1 MDEILKLLKENNE
14 MLKEILVFL
23 RYFQENDD
31 MRQFSINVAAD
42 LFVEMLENNPE
53 LKDKI
58 MPCRMKN
65 LTVRIILILNEYGKE
80 I

>member
-23 RYFQENDD
+23 RYLQENDD
-31 MRQFSINVAAD
+31 MRQFSINVAVD

-58 MPCRMKN
+58 INSFKA
-65 LTVRIILILNEYGKE
+65 
-80 I
+80 

>member
-14 MLKEILVFL
+14 MLKEILVFF

-58 MPCRMKN
+58 INSFKS
-65 LTVRIILILNEYGKE
+65 
-80 I
+80 

>member
-1 MDEILKLLKENNE
+1 MDKILKLLKENNE

-58 MPCRMKN
+58 INSFKS
-65 LTVRIILILNEYGKE
+65 
-80 I
+80 

>member
-1 MDEILKLLKENNE
+1 MGEILKLLRENNA
-14 MLKEILVFL
+14 MLKEILFFL
-23 RYFQENDD
+23 KRYEENDD

-58 MPCRMKN
+58 INSFK
-65 LTVRIILILNEYGKE
+65 I
-80 I
+80 

>member
-1 MDEILKLLKENNE
+1 MGEILKLLRENNA

-42 LFVEMLENNPE
+42 LFVEMLEDNPD

-58 MPCRMKN
+58 INNFKQ
-65 LTVRIILILNEYGKE
+65 
-80 I
+80 

>member
-31 MRQFSINVAAD
+31 MRQFKFSINVAAD

-58 MPCRMKN
+58 INSFKA
-65 LTVRIILILNEYGKE
+65 
-80 I
+80 

>member
-23 RYFQENDD
+23 KYFQENDD

-58 MPCRMKN
+58 INSFKA
-65 LTVRIILILNEYGKE
+65 
-80 I
+80 

>member
-31 MRQFSINVAAD
+31 IRQFSINVAAD
-42 LFVEMLENNPE
+42 LFVEMLENNSE

-58 MPCRMKN
+58 INSFKA
-65 LTVRIILILNEYGKE
+65 
-80 I
+80 

>member
-1 MDEILKLLKENNE
+1 MNEILKLLKENNE
-14 MLKEILVFL
+14 IPKEILVFL

-42 LFVEMLENNPE
+42 LFVEMLEDNPD

-58 MPCRMKN
+58 INNFKR
-65 LTVRIILILNEYGKE
+65 
-80 I
+80 

>member
-1 MDEILKLLKENNE
+1 MDEILKLLKKNNE
-14 MLKEILVFL
+14 MPKELLVFL

-31 MRQFSINVAAD
+31 MRQFSINAAAD

-58 MPCRMKN
+58 TNGFKS
-65 LTVRIILILNEYGKE
+65 
-80 I
+80 

>member
-1 MDEILKLLKENNE
+1 MDKILKLLKENNE

-58 MPCRMKN
+58 INSFKA
-65 LTVRIILILNEYGKE
+65 
-80 I
+80 

>member
-42 LFVEMLENNPE
+42 LFVEMLEDNPDLKGKIINNF
-53 LKDKI
+53 KQ
-58 MPCRMKN
+58 
-65 LTVRIILILNEYGKE
+65 
-80 I
+80 

>member
-42 LFVEMLENNPE
+42 PFVEMLENNPE

-58 MPCRMKN
+58 INSFKS
-65 LTVRIILILNEYGKE
+65 
-80 I
+80 

>member
-1 MDEILKLLKENNE
+1 MGEILKLLKENNE

-42 LFVEMLENNPE
+42 LFVEMLENNSE
-53 LKDKI
+53 LKYKI
-58 MPCRMKN
+58 INSFKP
-65 LTVRIILILNEYGKE
+65 
-80 I
+80 

>member
-14 MLKEILVFL
+14 MLKEILFFL
-23 RYFQENDD
+23 KRYEENDD

-42 LFVEMLENNPE
+42 LFVEMLEDNPD

-58 MPCRMKN
+58 INNFKQ
-65 LTVRIILILNEYGKE
+65 
-80 I
+80 

>member
-31 MRQFSINVAAD
+31 MRQFNINVAAD
-42 LFVEMLENNPE
+42 LFVEMLEDNPE
-53 LKDKI
+53 LKDKVI
-58 MPCRMKN
+58 NSFKA
-65 LTVRIILILNEYGKE
+65 
-80 I
+80 

>member
-42 LFVEMLENNPE
+42 LFVEMLENNQE

-58 MPCRMKN
+58 INSFKA
-65 LTVRIILILNEYGKE
+65 
-80 I
+80 

>member
-14 MLKEILVFL
+14 MLKEILVFF

-58 MPCRMKN
+58 INSFKA
-65 LTVRIILILNEYGKE
+65 
-80 I
+80 